1 MRALVILRYL
11 TPLTVSFLRDRR
23 RWVWWGRGAV
33 RTETFHRR
41 RAERMVA
48 TLARLGPSF
57 VKMAQVF
64 ASRADLIPEPYVGA
78 LSTLTDQVPPV
89 PTAGIRLE
97 IERSYGR
104 PAEQVFERF
113 EAEPLAAA
121 SLGQVHCARYGG
133 RDVVI
138 KVLRPGVERLI
149 RQDLAVFRPLVAWF
163 SRRFPNPHV
172 ENARIVIEEFAVRVW
187 EELDFEHEAAN
198 AIEIGANFRGNHNII
213 VPDVV
218 TELTRKRTLVLE
230 YVEGVRVDRIQPHPG
245 DSSHDPRGVV
255 SRVMELYL
263 QMMLVDGF
271 FHADPHPGNVLV
283 APDGRIVL
291 LDFGM
296 VIRVPRE
303 MRAALVRTVF
313 AAIRRDLDGILD
325 GFRSLGLIQAGVTND
340 DLRPLAE
347 RLMQIA
353 YDPATMA
360 ERVDLLAQEIMASLY
375 DWPVRLTSEMVYFAR
390 TATLIEGLGVRYDPS
405 FNAITF
411 ATPIAIRM
419 RAAITRSLDLGD
431 GSSPIDYPTIVG
443 AVLGR
448 AARAVVDW
456 WGRWNTT
463 TPPAEPPTGANGHRW
478 LLPASTNGNGAD
490 GP

>member
-1 MRALVILRYL
+1 MRALVILWYL

-23 RWVWWGRGAV
+23 RWVWWGKGAV
-33 RTETFHRR
+33 RSREFHRR

-89 PTAGIRLE
+89 PTAGIRKE

-113 EAEPLAAA
+113 EPEPLAAA
-121 SLGQVHCARYGG
+121 SLGQVHCARYAG

-198 AIEIGANFRGNHNII
+198 AIEIRANFRGNPHI
-213 VPDVV
+213 VVPEVI

-230 YVEGVRVDRIQPHPG
+230 YVEGIRVDRIQAHPG
-245 DSSHDPRGVV
+245 DRTHDPRGVV

-296 VIRVPRE
+296 VIRVARE
-303 MRAALVRTVF
+303 TRAALVRTVF
-313 AAIRRDLDGILD
+313 AAIRRDLDGVLD
-325 GFRSLGLIQAGVTND
+325 GFRSLGLIEAGVTND

-360 ERVDLLAQEIMASLY
+360 ERVDLLAQEIIASLY

-411 ATPIAIRM
+411 ATPIALKLRG
-419 RAAITRSLDLGD
+419 AITRSLDLGD
-431 GSSPIDYPTIVG
+431 GSSPIDYPTVVG

-448 AARAVVDW
+448 AARAVADW
-456 WGRWNTT
+456 WGRLSAPP
-463 TPPAEPPTGANGHRW
+463 PPAEPPPGTNGHRL
-478 LLPASTNGNGAD
+478 LLPAATNRNGAD